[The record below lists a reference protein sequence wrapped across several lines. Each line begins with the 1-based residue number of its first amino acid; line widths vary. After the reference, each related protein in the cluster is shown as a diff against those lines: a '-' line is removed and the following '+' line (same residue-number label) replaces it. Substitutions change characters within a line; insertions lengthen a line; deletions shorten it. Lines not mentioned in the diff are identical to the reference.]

1 MEPSRAPKS
10 SPFLE
15 NSTSRR
21 FPTTPFLISLAFLLL
36 TTSATSAPTINSFN
50 FLEFYAEHCNNV
62 VPESPITGTLIN
74 NASFFED
81 KIKILNF
88 DVAYFTGGS
97 QIIPKKR
104 DSDSAPSVLSFKPK
118 KFDLQQTVNPYVVSL
133 RGSLKFR
140 FPARFDWSNVTR
152 DRRNSKRIR
161 YRPPRTPVRSRYLL
175 FELYGFWSMNTGKL
189 CMVGSGSGN
198 SGLSSLNAAFK
209 ANYPVGISDFSGL
222 INGVLESLDFQD
234 SYFEQVS
241 ILGIPHFGE
250 YKYTLVDKENVDVG
264 FSGTY
269 DSVGGRENL
278 PIESVDRS
286 MCLNEMYRHARI
298 LELEYG
304 SDCSGDNGGKCNPL
318 SGSSGV
324 LPKIMTIQGIRCD
337 HERGREARVLIGF
350 SDSAVVNVY
359 GPYGSERVFD
369 PYTTLIGE
377 GVWDEKRNRLFV
389 VACRVLNFNDSSAN
403 ATVGDCSIQ
412 LTLRF
417 PRTLTIRDQSVV
429 VGQIYSNKTVND
441 TSYFPG
447 IGFHGSEFRT
457 RRLRGLAYEYT
468 MLDKVHKSCA
478 EKKSMKGKGKTY
490 PHGYSSDMRFDML
503 VRNGKGHVAQ
513 GFSTPL
519 FVGYQ
524 LFEPYP
530 MTNNYSG
537 HLNISYKMLF
547 TGMLPSN
554 DSGTISAEGTYDDE
568 NGVLC
573 MIGCRHL
580 ISRMGNS
587 MKNDSTD
594 CEILVNVQFSPLNG
608 KGHGNIKGTIE
619 SVRKNSDPLHFE
631 KLEISSNSIYRHQAA
646 ESIWRMDM
654 EITMVLISSTLACI
668 LVGLQLY
675 HVKRHPDVLTFIS
688 FMMLLVL
695 TLGHMIPL
703 LLNFEALFLSNRN
716 QQNVFLES
724 GGWLEVNE
732 VAVRVVKMVA
742 FLLIFRL
749 LQLTWSARPSDGSN
763 KNVWISEKRVL
774 YLSLPMYIVGG
785 LIAWY
790 VHHWKNTSRS
800 PHLLQGHK
808 VYQQHYPWTDLKSYA
823 GLVLDGF
830 LLPQI
835 MFNLFLNSS
844 EKALAPSFYAGT
856 TVIRLLPHAYDLYRA
871 HSSTWYLDLSYLY
884 ANHTY
889 DFYSTAW
896 DIIIPLCGLLFAIL
910 IYLQQQF
917 GGRCFLPKRFRGGPA
932 YEKVPIVSNEE
943 LQEITTH

>member
-10 SPFLE
+10 SPFLKK
-15 NSTSRR
+15 SISHS
-21 FPTTPFLISLAFLLL
+21 FPIAPFLISLTFLLFSN
-36 TTSATSAPTINSFN
+36 SATSAPTTIKLSN
-50 FLEFYAEHCNNV
+50 FLEYYAKHCNNV
-62 VPESPITGTLIN
+62 VAESPITGTLIN
-74 NASFFED
+74 NASFYED

-88 DVAYFTGGS
+88 VVAYFTGGS
-97 QIIPKKR
+97 QIIPAKR
-104 DSDSAPSVLSFKPK
+104 DSDSAPNVLSFKPK
-118 KFDLQQTVNPYVVSL
+118 RFGLQQTENPFVVSL
-133 RGSLKFR
+133 QGSLRFR
-140 FPARFDWSNVTR
+140 FPVRFDGSNVTR
-152 DRRNSKRIR
+152 DRRNPKKIR
-161 YRPPRTPVRSRYLL
+161 YRPPRIPVRSRYLL

-189 CMVGSGSGN
+189 CMVGSGSGD
-198 SGLSSLNAAFK
+198 SGVSSLNAVLK
-209 ANYPVGISDFSGL
+209 ANYPVGFSDFSGL
-222 INGVLESLDFQD
+222 INGVLESLDFQG
-234 SYFEQVS
+234 SFGYFEQVS
-241 ILGIPHFGE
+241 ILAIPHFGA

-269 DSVGGRENL
+269 DSVGERESL

-286 MCLNEMYRHARI
+286 MCLNEMYRHTRI

-304 SDCSGDNGGKCNPL
+304 SGCSDDNGGKCNPL
-318 SGSSGV
+318 SGSSGA
-324 LPKIMTIQGIRCD
+324 LPKIVTIQGIRCD
-337 HERGREARVLIGF
+337 HEHGREARVLVGF
-350 SDSAVVNVY
+350 SNSSFVNVY
-359 GPYGSERVFD
+359 GPERIFD
-369 PYTTLIGE
+369 PYTTLLGE

-389 VACRVLNFNDSSAN
+389 VACRVLTFNDSLAN

-412 LTLRF
+412 LTLWF
-417 PRTLTIRDQSVV
+417 PRTLTIRDQSVL
-429 VGQIYSNKTVND
+429 VGQIYTNKTVHD

-447 IGFHGSEFRT
+447 IGFHGSEFRI
-457 RRLRGLAYEYT
+457 RRLPGLAYEYT

-490 PHGYSSDMRFDML
+490 PYGYSSDMRFDML
-503 VRNGKGHVAQ
+503 VRNGKGHIAQ
-513 GFSTPL
+513 GTSTPL

-524 LFEPYP
+524 LFEQYP

-537 HLNISYKMLF
+537 HLNISYKMVF

-554 DSGTISAEGTYDDE
+554 ESGTISAEGTYDDE

-608 KGHGNIKGTIE
+608 KGQGNIKGTIE
-619 SVRKNSDPLHFE
+619 SIRKNSDPLHFE
-631 KLEISSNSIYRHQAA
+631 KLEISSNSIYRHQAV

-654 EITMVLISSTLACI
+654 EITMVLISNTLACI
-668 LVGLQLY
+668 LMGLQLY
-675 HVKRHPDVLTFIS
+675 HVKRHPDVLPFIS
-688 FMMLLVL
+688 FVMLLVL

-732 VAVRVVKMVA
+732 VAVRVVKMAA

-749 LQLTWSARPSDGSN
+749 LQLTWSARKSDEIHKSL
-763 KNVWISEKRVL
+763 WISEKRVL
-774 YLSLPMYIVGG
+774 YLSLPIYIVGG

-800 PHLLQGHK
+800 PHLLQGRK

-835 MFNLFLNSS
+835 IFNFFLNSS
-844 EKALAPSFYAGT
+844 ENALAPSFFAGT

-871 HSSTWYLDLSYLY
+871 HSSSWYLDLSYLY

-896 DIIIPLCGLLFAIL
+896 DIVIPLCGLLFATL

-917 GGRCFLPKRFRGGPA
+917 GGNCFLPKRFRGGPA

-943 LQEITTH
+943 LQEITSH

>member
-1 MEPSRAPKS
+1 
-10 SPFLE
+10 
-15 NSTSRR
+15 
-21 FPTTPFLISLAFLLL
+21 
-36 TTSATSAPTINSFN
+36 
-50 FLEFYAEHCNNV
+50 
-62 VPESPITGTLIN
+62 
-74 NASFFED
+74 
-81 KIKILNF
+81 
-88 DVAYFTGGS
+88 
-97 QIIPKKR
+97 
-104 DSDSAPSVLSFKPK
+104 
-118 KFDLQQTVNPYVVSL
+118 
-133 RGSLKFR
+133 
-140 FPARFDWSNVTR
+140 
-152 DRRNSKRIR
+152 
-161 YRPPRTPVRSRYLL
+161 
-175 FELYGFWSMNTGKL
+175 
-189 CMVGSGSGN
+189 
-198 SGLSSLNAAFK
+198 
-209 ANYPVGISDFSGL
+209 
-222 INGVLESLDFQD
+222 
-234 SYFEQVS
+234 
-241 ILGIPHFGE
+241 
-250 YKYTLVDKENVDVG
+250 
-264 FSGTY
+264 
-269 DSVGGRENL
+269 
-278 PIESVDRS
+278 
-286 MCLNEMYRHARI
+286 
-298 LELEYG
+298 
-304 SDCSGDNGGKCNPL
+304 
-318 SGSSGV
+318 
-324 LPKIMTIQGIRCD
+324 
-337 HERGREARVLIGF
+337 
-350 SDSAVVNVY
+350 
-359 GPYGSERVFD
+359 
-369 PYTTLIGE
+369 
-377 GVWDEKRNRLFV
+377 
-389 VACRVLNFNDSSAN
+389 
-403 ATVGDCSIQ
+403 
-412 LTLRF
+412 
-417 PRTLTIRDQSVV
+417 
-429 VGQIYSNKTVND
+429 
-441 TSYFPG
+441 
-447 IGFHGSEFRT
+447 
-457 RRLRGLAYEYT
+457 
-468 MLDKVHKSCA
+468 
-478 EKKSMKGKGKTY
+478 
-490 PHGYSSDMRFDML
+490 
-503 VRNGKGHVAQ
+503 
-513 GFSTPL
+513 
-519 FVGYQ
+519 
-524 LFEPYP
+524 
-530 MTNNYSG
+530 
-537 HLNISYKMLF
+537 
-547 TGMLPSN
+547 
-554 DSGTISAEGTYDDE
+554 
-568 NGVLC
+568 
-573 MIGCRHL
+573 
-580 ISRMGNS
+580 MGNS